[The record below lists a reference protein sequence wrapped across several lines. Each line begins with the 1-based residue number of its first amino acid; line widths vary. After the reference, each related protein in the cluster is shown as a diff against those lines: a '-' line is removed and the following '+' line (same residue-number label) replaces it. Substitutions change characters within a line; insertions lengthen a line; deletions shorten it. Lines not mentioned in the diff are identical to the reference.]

1 MSATDKSSFLTRA
14 TRRGAM
20 IGAAA
25 VAAAA
30 LMAGPAVAQSNSRAV
45 PEAEWNKI
53 VEAAKKEGKVVVYA
67 TMAPPQHDRL
77 VAAFNAAYPG
87 IKMELVRIVGTAM
100 TIKFE
105 QEREAQNVA
114 GGDVMITADVRWA
127 MEGAKKGYL
136 KNIVGPNAAKFPDA
150 GVFDNK
156 IGYVVGMPWI
166 MSYNTDLV
174 KEPVKTYQDLLR
186 PDLKGKIGSTSL
198 VAEVVTIWWSWVDRN
213 NPGLLEKLAKEQNIK
228 MYASSTAAAAAT
240 ASGEIAVN
248 SFSVMP
254 LDAALIAQKAP
265 MKSVIP
271 NPAYGFAYGGAAV
284 SWAKNPNAAL
294 VAVDFMMSEKGQAAM
309 IGNGEASSM
318 IPNFPGS
325 IDLKA
330 NNISLLDWNEY
341 TPERIKAF
349 EQRWNSLFGAR

>member
-1 MSATDKSSFLTRA
+1 MLKNVLTRLHS
-14 TRRGAM
+14 RRTA
-20 IGAAA
+20 IAGAAA

-30 LMAGPAVAQSNSRAV
+30 LWTGPALAQAGSRSV
-45 PEAEWNKI
+45 PDAEWKKI
-53 VEAAKKEGKVVVYA
+53 VEAAQKEGKVVVYA

-105 QEREAQNVA
+105 QERAAQNVA

-127 MEGAKKGYL
+127 MDGIKKGYL
-136 KNIVGPNAAKFPDA
+136 NNIVGPNAAKFPDS

-156 IGYVVGMPWI
+156 IAYVVGMPWI

-174 KEPVKTYQDLLR
+174 KQPISTYQDLLR
-186 PDLKGKIGSTSL
+186 PEFKGKIGSTSL

-213 NPGLLEKLAKEQNIK
+213 NPGLLEKLAKDQGIK

-248 SFSVMP
+248 SFSVTP
-254 LDAALIAQKAP
+254 LDAALISKGAP

-309 IGNGEASSM
+309 IGDKEASSV

-341 TPERIKAF
+341 PPERIKAF
-349 EQRWNSLFGAR
+349 EQRWNTLFGAR